1 MNHRRF
7 SEHVQLLTVVRCMQR
22 IISAAVAMLICS
34 SESGVL
40 IGLYVSFLLGSN
52 LKIAGLHFV
61 LNILINFSIIIF
73 HFPLLT

>member
-1 MNHRRF
+1 MNRSRF
-7 SEHVQLLTVVRCMQR
+7 SEQVQLLTVVRCMQR
-22 IISAAVAMLICS
+22 IISAAVTMLICS

>member
-1 MNHRRF
+1 MNHSRF

-22 IISAAVAMLICS
+22 IISAAVTMLICS

-73 HFPLLT
+73 QFPLLT